1 MSQACHFTRHAQLAQ
16 HSSEEM
22 LASWDR
28 MAARFGNCTSAEWK
42 KWQQATGITYS
53 PEALLA
59 CDELRSM
66 LVPARQWMHDYMHA
80 LLSNGLLSYAT
91 FFLMQELDCWSTFA
105 GYATFWNLPKQFASA
120 PISSLFESKRLAKHK
135 KSEKLNCTASELLS
149 ALPVLVH
156 FLKKVHTAALQ
167 APSTQAFLAMCALLE
182 VLHAGYSGKVTG
194 HMVFVLVE
202 DALEKWKT
210 AGWPFR
216 KKNHW
221 LLHFHQSFEDH
232 GHLIGCF
239 TMERKHKMINRKTS
253 LLQNTTSFESS
264 AMEEIVNGEL
274 QALAET
280 DNLDAGIKLLQP
292 KNAGAKDMQL
302 SSMVWPAPWA
312 SVLAASSA
320 RCQDGTVAAG
330 DVALFCHAGHKWA
343 CGKVRKHLQCGV
355 QCRTVLELFALLED
369 HGSYAVWTHGPAEV
383 AVDLENVFTSVTYA
397 QDGAKFTTLIPWRWR

>member
-1 MSQACHFTRHAQLAQ
+1 MHNINLFQLLSIFFLDTMSIFLLYFVPENRIFFWVGPHMDV
-16 HSSEEM
+16 SEEM

-66 LVPARQWMHDYMHA
+66 LVPARQWMHDDMHA

-149 ALPVLVH
+149 VLPVLVH

-182 VLHAGYSGKVTG
+182 VLRAGYSGKVTG

-253 LLQNTTSFESS
+253 LLQNTTSF
-264 AMEEIVNGEL
+264 
-274 QALAET
+274 
-280 DNLDAGIKLLQP
+280 
-292 KNAGAKDMQL
+292 
-302 SSMVWPAPWA
+302 
-312 SVLAASSA
+312 
-320 RCQDGTVAAG
+320 
-330 DVALFCHAGHKWA
+330 
-343 CGKVRKHLQCGV
+343 
-355 QCRTVLELFALLED
+355 
-369 HGSYAVWTHGPAEV
+369 
-383 AVDLENVFTSVTYA
+383 
-397 QDGAKFTTLIPWRWR
+397 